1 MAIKKRDIFEE
12 LKLSIMQGIFK
23 PRERLMERSLAAQFN
38 TSRTPIREALRRLE
52 SLGFLR
58 LIPNQGATVN
68 DFSLEDIEALYQV
81 RIPNE
86 KLAARLTC
94 ARITLEEIKKLSA
107 INQQFIQAV
116 QANDFLS
123 MIAKDQEF
131 HLTLI
136 GFCGNPFLIKIAED
150 LRLRSYQFTFY
161 FWKEKKYSQNSALM
175 HKKILKALRD
185 HDMGQIESLIESHL
199 TRSKD
204 RYLKYLS
211 QIQGA

>member
-1 MAIKKRDIFEE
+1 MPLKKKDIFEE
-12 LKLSIMQGIFK
+12 LKLAIMQGIFK

-38 TSRTPIREALRRLE
+38 TSRTPIREALRKLE

-86 KLAARLTC
+86 KLAAKLSC
-94 ARITLEEIKKLSA
+94 ARISREEIKKLSA
-107 INQQFIQAV
+107 INQQFILAV

-136 GFCGNPFLIKIAED
+136 GLCGNPFLVKIAED

-175 HKKILKALRD
+175 HKKILKALRN

-211 QIQGA
+211 QIQGT